1 MAKETVQLYLASASV
16 AERTG
21 FRTQRYVTKDG
32 KYIVNDR
39 DLRNVRL
46 TPDEYKDGLDVT
58 PISTEEAR
66 KLEAENGYKMGHA
79 VSNEQKEK
87 EE

>member
-1 MAKETVQLYLASASV
+1 METTVNLYLASKSV

-21 FRTQRYVTKDG
+21 FINQRYVTKDG

-46 TPDEYKDGLDVT
+46 TPEEYVSGLDIT
-58 PISTEEAR
+58 PITQEESR
-66 KLEAENGYKMGHA
+66 RLQKENNYKMG
-79 VSNEQKEK
+79 VK
-87 EE
+87 